1 MDNYRCYLMA
11 GVWIFKSFRHDSFSI
26 LFILW
31 VHQSV
36 PGMETLMVAPLVTLV
51 VMLPFLFIPTW
62 SVDLTLAERT
72 HLLQLLLVPHLSS
85 IFSLGLILLV
95 LG

>member
-1 MDNYRCYLMA
+1 MDNYRCYLTA
-11 GVWIFKSFRHDSFSI
+11 RVWIFKSFGQEFFPI
-26 LFILW
+26 LFIPW

-51 VMLPFLFIPTW
+51 VMLPFLSIPAW
-62 SVDLTLAERT
+62 SVDLIWW
-72 HLLQLLLVPHLSS
+72 SGF
-85 IFSLGLILLV
+85 IFYNFFRFLTFLPTFLWGLILLV